1 MNSPARERLEAD
13 LQDFARLQVRAGLL
27 SEAEALREVVEA
39 ITAELPGIDSQVL
52 ARAWLAKAR
61 ADLRTEQ
68 AAWPEVTDYDRLQLA
83 FAECESHDVPVMQG
97 VDDHWAVK
105 ARLDLLAGEG
115 RPPRGLAWFTA
126 PDVWH
131 AIDDGMLEVNLWHGT
146 TANVAPGD
154 SLLDAV
160 LSCFGRHG
168 LEAHFD
174 EGRIEVSAHWRR
186 RQAVA

>member
-1 MNSPARERLEAD
+1 MNSTARERAEQD
-13 LQDFARLQVRAGLL
+13 LRDFARLQVRAGLL
-27 SEAEALREVVEA
+27 SEQDALREVVEA

-61 ADLRTEQ
+61 ADLRSEQ
-68 AAWPEVTDYDRLQLA
+68 AEWPEITDYDRLQLV

-97 VDDHWAVK
+97 VDDHWAAK
-105 ARLDLLAGEG
+105 ARLELLAGEG
-115 RPPRGLAWFTA
+115 RQPRGLAWFTA

-168 LEAHFD
+168 LKAHFD
-174 EGRIEVSAHWRR
+174 EGRIEVAAHWHRR
-186 RQAVA
+186 PES